1 MALVPRLIAVLL
13 FGLMLVVET
22 IQAYGLVRALADPA
36 PVAERLGISPL
47 AETLR
52 AGILLILVVTVALGA
67 LLAVVGMLGR
77 ARRLFLAAAV
87 ACAVG
92 YLLLGSYQVLSGL
105 LQLGSGGVAL
115 SGMIYLAL
123 GALAYAMRHSAVEE

>member
-1 MALVPRLIAVLL
+1 MVPRLIAMIL
-13 FGLMLVVET
+13 FGLMLLAEAT
-22 IQAYGLVRALADPA
+22 QAYGLVRALADPS
-36 PVAERLGISPL
+36 PVAERLGISPG
-47 AETLR
+47 AEILR
-52 AGILLILVVTVALGA
+52 AGILLILAVTVALGA

-77 ARRLFLAAAV
+77 RRELFLFGAL

-92 YLLLGSYQVLSGL
+92 YLVHGLYQVASGV

-123 GALAYAMRHSAVEE
+123 GALAYA